1 LNLSS
6 IFIKRP
12 VATTLL
18 TIGIALSGVLAF
30 FRLPVAPLPQISFPT
45 IQVQAQMAGAS
56 PDTMAA
62 TVAEPL
68 ERRLGTIAD
77 VTEMTSQS
85 GVGTTR
91 ITLQFGLDRNI
102 DGAAR
107 DVEAAIQAARADLPS
122 TLRSNPTYQ
131 KFNPSDA
138 PILILALSSDTLT
151 PGQLYDSADTL
162 LEQQFSQINGVGSVE
177 LGGSALPAVR
187 VELQPGPLFKYG
199 IGLEDVRAALAAAN
213 ANAPKGYFNQGDQRF
228 QIYTND
234 QATIAAQYRDLVI
247 AYRNGQAV
255 KLSDVADVENSVENV
270 QNAGLFN
277 GKSAVLVILHPSP
290 DANVIKTVDQAK
302 ALLPVLR
309 AALPPSIN
317 VAVAMDRSQSIRAAL
332 GDTERTL
339 FIAIL
344 LVVGVVFVFL
354 RSPRA
359 TLIPGIAVPISIVG
373 TFGPMYL
380 LGFSLDNLSLMALT
394 VATGFVVDDAVV
406 VVENTMRHLEDGMDP
421 LAAALRGSAE
431 VSFTVLSMSLS
442 LIAVFI
448 PILLMPGLVGRLFSE
463 FAETLSITIIISL
476 LVSLTTTPML
486 CALLLRHDVIAGPK
500 QNRMLRL
507 MENSFAWAQRNYES
521 SLRWALRHARLV
533 GLGLILTVILN
544 VVLFV
549 VVPKGF
555 FPDQDTGLIIG
566 TVQAD
571 QSISFAAMKT
581 KLTQLQSIVQ
591 ADPAVATVAGFTGGR
606 ATNSGFIFIT
616 LKPLSERKINATAV
630 VARLRRPLS
639 KVAGAQLFLAPAQD
653 LRVGGRQ
660 SNAQY
665 QYTLQSDD
673 PATLEEWIPKIVTA
687 LQDQPQLA
695 DVSSDLQQ
703 GGLESDIVI
712 DRATAS
718 RLNITP
724 SQIDN
729 TLYDAFGQRQVS
741 TIYNALNQYHV
752 VMELAPQYLQ
762 TPAFLK
768 QIYVSTSGGNASGTS
783 QTNAPAGTV
792 SIGSTSTSTSTST
805 SAASAV
811 SAVALD
817 SATNRAINS
826 IAGSKSGASSGTAVS
841 TNQETMVP
849 LTAFA
854 TYKPGQTAISV
865 NHQDGRI
872 ASTISF
878 NLPAG
883 VALGT
888 AAGVI
893 EKTMSD
899 LDVPLTIQ
907 GSFAGTAAAFKSSV
921 GTEPLLILAALAS
934 VYIVL
939 GILYESTIHP
949 LTILSTIPSAGIGAT
964 LFLLILNTPLTI
976 IALIGVILLIGIV
989 KKNAILMIDFALQLE
1004 RGEHLPPEEAILKA
1018 AILRFRPILMTTFA
1032 AILGALPLAVG
1043 LGEGASLRQ
1052 PLGITIIGGL
1062 IVSQMLTLYTTP
1074 VVYLFL
1080 DRLGTRL
1087 RGRGETAAPRRG
1099 SIVEAR

>member
-1 LNLSS
+1 LNLSA

-18 TIGIALSGVLAF
+18 TVGIALSGVLGF
-30 FRLPVAPLPQISFPT
+30 LRLPVAPLPNIAFPT

-62 TVAEPL
+62 TVAAPL

-107 DVEAAIQAARADLPS
+107 DVEAALQAARADLPS

-131 KFNPSDA
+131 KFNPADA
-138 PILILALSSDTLT
+138 PIMILALTSDTLT
-151 PGQLYDSADTL
+151 PAQLYDSADTVL
-162 LEQQFSQINGVGSVE
+162 QQQFSQISGVGSVE
-177 LGGSALPAVR
+177 LGGAALPAVR
-187 VELQPGPLFKYG
+187 VELQPGPLNKYG

-213 ANAPKGYFNQGDQRF
+213 ANSPKGYFDQGGQRF

-234 QATIAAQYRDLVI
+234 QATVAADYRDLVI

-255 KLSDVADVENSVENV
+255 RLSDVADVENSVENV
-270 QNAGLFN
+270 NNAGLFN
-277 GKSAVLVILHPSP
+277 GKPAVLVILHPSP
-290 DANVIKTVDQAK
+290 SANVIQTVDKAK
-302 ALLPVLR
+302 AMLPALR
-309 AALPPSIN
+309 AALPPSVDVT
-317 VAVAMDRSQSIRAAL
+317 VALDRSQSIRAAL

-359 TLIPGIAVPISIVG
+359 TLIPGLAVPVSILG

-406 VVENTMRHLEDGMDP
+406 VVENTMRHLEAGMEP
-421 LAAALRGSAE
+421 RAAALRGAAE

-448 PILLMPGLVGRLFSE
+448 PILLMPGLVGRLFQE
-463 FAETLSITIIISL
+463 FAETLSITILISL
-476 LVSLTTTPML
+476 VVSLTATPML
-486 CALLLRHDVIAGPK
+486 CAALLRLDVVKPEK
-500 QNRMLRL
+500 QNFLLRK
-507 MENSFAWAQRNYES
+507 MEAGFAWALGAYEV

-533 GLGLILTVILN
+533 GFGLILTVILN

-555 FPDQDTGLIIG
+555 FPEQDTGLIIG

-571 QSISFAAMKT
+571 QSISFPAMKT
-581 KLTQLQSIVQ
+581 KLAQLQAIVQ
-591 ADPAVATVAGFTGGR
+591 ADPGVATVAGFTGGR

-616 LKPLSERKINATAV
+616 LKPLAQRKASATAI

-639 KVAGAQLFLAPAQD
+639 KIPGARLFLVPAQD

-660 SNAQY
+660 SNAEY

-673 PATLEEWIPKIVTA
+673 PDTLYEWIPKIVAA
-687 LQDQPQLA
+687 LQNESSVA

-712 DRATAS
+712 DRATAA
-718 RLNITP
+718 RLNVTP
-724 SQIDN
+724 SEIDN
-729 TLYDAFGQRQVS
+729 TLYDAFGQRSVS
-741 TIYNALNQYHV
+741 TIYNALNQYEV
-752 VMELAPQYLQ
+752 VMELAPGYLLSPQ
-762 TPAFLK
+762 DL
-768 QIYVSTSGGNASGTS
+768 QRIYVSTSGGTANGTS

-792 SIGSTSTSTSTST
+792 SSGSVAAAG
-805 SAASAV
+805 AASAV

-817 SATNRAINS
+817 SATNQAINS
-826 IAGSKSGASSGTAVS
+826 IAASGKSSASSGSAVS

-849 LTAFA
+849 LAAFA
-854 TYKPGQTAISV
+854 SYAPGRTAISV
-865 NHQDGRI
+865 NHQDGLL

-883 VALGT
+883 VALST
-888 AAGVI
+888 AASVI
-893 EKTMSD
+893 TKTMSD
-899 LDVPLTIQ
+899 LDVPLSIK
-907 GSFAGTAAAFKSSV
+907 GSFAGTAAAFKSSES
-921 GTEPLLILAALAS
+921 TEPLLILAALAA

-939 GILYESTIHP
+939 GILYESLIHP

-964 LFLLILNTPLTI
+964 LFLLVLNTPLTI
-976 IALIGVILLIGIV
+976 IALIGIILLIGIV

-1004 RGEHLPPEEAILKA
+1004 RSKNLPPEA
-1018 AILRFRPILMTTFA
+1018 AIFEAAMLRFRPIMMTTFA
-1032 AILGALPLAVG
+1032 AILGAVPLALG
-1043 LGEGASLRQ
+1043 LGQGASLRQ

-1062 IVSQMLTLYTTP
+1062 VVSQMLTLYTTP

-1080 DRLGTRL
+1080 DRLGARV
-1087 RGRGETAAPRRG
+1087 RGRPDAAPPRAG
-1099 SIVEAR
+1099 NIVEAG

>member
-1 LNLSS
+1 MNLSS

-18 TIGIALSGVLAF
+18 TIGIALSGALSF
-30 FRLPVAPLPQISFPT
+30 FKLPVAPLPQISFPT
-45 IQVQAQMAGAS
+45 ILVQAQMAGAS

-122 TLRSNPTYQ
+122 TLRANPTYQ
-131 KFNPSDA
+131 KFNPADA

-162 LEQQFSQINGVGSVE
+162 LEQQFSQISGVGSVE

-234 QATIAAQYRDLVI
+234 QATVAAQYRDLVI

-406 VVENTMRHLEDGMDP
+406 VVENTMRHLEDGMEP

-486 CALLLRHDVIAGPK
+486 CALLLRHDVITGPR
-500 QNRMLRL
+500 QNRILRA

-549 VVPKGF
+549 EVPKGF

-616 LKPLSERKINATAV
+616 LKPLSVRKINATAV

-673 PATLEEWIPKIVTA
+673 PAALEEWIPKIVSA

-703 GGLESDIVI
+703 AGLESDIVI

-724 SQIDN
+724 SEIDN

-762 TPAFLK
+762 SPAFLK
-768 QIYVSTSGGNASGTS
+768 QIYVSTSGGTASGTS

-792 SIGSTSTSTSTST
+792 SIGNTGT
-805 SAASAV
+805 AASAV

-817 SATNRAINS
+817 SATNQAINS
-826 IAGSKSGASSGTAVS
+826 IAGNKGGASSGTAVS

-854 TYKPGQTAISV
+854 TYQPGQTAISV
-865 NHQDGRI
+865 NHQNGRI
-872 ASTISF
+872 ATTISF

-883 VALGT
+883 VALST
-888 AAGVI
+888 AASVI

-899 LDVPLTIQ
+899 LDVPLSIQ
-907 GSFAGTAAAFKSSV
+907 GSFAGTAAAFKSS
-921 GTEPLLILAALAS
+921 TASEPLLILAALAS

-1004 RGEHLPPEEAILKA
+1004 RGEMLPPEEAILKA

-1032 AILGALPLAVG
+1032 AILGALPLAIG
-1043 LGEGASLRQ
+1043 LGQGASLRQ

-1087 RGRGETAAPRRG
+1087 RGRGETAPPRRG